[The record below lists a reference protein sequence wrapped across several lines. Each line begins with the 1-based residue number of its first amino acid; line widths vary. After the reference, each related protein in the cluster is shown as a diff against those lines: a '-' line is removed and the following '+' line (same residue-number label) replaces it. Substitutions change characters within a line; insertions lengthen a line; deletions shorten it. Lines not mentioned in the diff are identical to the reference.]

1 MNKCSQFQCS
11 HNPDNDTIK
20 KGVNKDLMCALCPI
34 CASCGANQW
43 EINDNCDN
51 CLLCESREGYIRRGQ
66 PKPMIEVAIKQ
77 KNDVEIVK
85 QLIMDKK
92 EIQNGIS
99 R

>member
-20 KGVNKDLMCALCPI
+20 KGVNKDLMSSLCPV
-34 CASCGANQW
+34 CSECFANPH
-43 EINDNCDN
+43 EITEGCQN
-51 CLLCESREGYIRRGQ
+51 CLLCESKEGFIRRGQ

-92 EIQNGIS
+92 VIQNGIS